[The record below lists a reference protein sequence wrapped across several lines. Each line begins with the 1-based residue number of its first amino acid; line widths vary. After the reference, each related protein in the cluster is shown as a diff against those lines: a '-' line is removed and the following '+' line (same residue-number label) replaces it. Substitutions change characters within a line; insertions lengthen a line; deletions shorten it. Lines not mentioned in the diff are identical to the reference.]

1 MPGTHVLAL
10 PSPLANIHQYRL
22 AVERFPRLDEEE
34 ERALA
39 ERFHAEN
46 DLEAAWQLVTSHLRY
61 VVYIA
66 RSYSGYDLPQED
78 LIQEGN
84 VGLMQAV
91 RRFDPYRG
99 VRLITYAVYWIRAHI
114 LDYILKNWRIVK
126 VATTKARR
134 KLFYKLRNAKQR
146 LEWLNRAEADEI
158 AETLKV
164 GVDDVIDMESKLY
177 LSDESFEQPI
187 GTDDGTW
194 APAAFIG
201 DDSYEPASICEENE
215 FALMAKEELAAALL
229 TLDRRSRDILESRW
243 LAEHE
248 DKKTLHELG
257 ERYGLSAERV
267 RQLEVA
273 AIDRLREAIVPRL
286 GFDCKDTAA
295 KPY

>member
-1 MPGTHVLAL
+1 MTGTHVMAL
-10 PSPLANIHQYRL
+10 PSPLANIHQYR
-22 AVERFPRLDEEE
+22 ASVERFPRLDEDE

-66 RSYSGYDLPQED
+66 RGYSGYGLPQED

-91 RRFDPYRG
+91 RRFDPHRG
-99 VRLITYAVYWIRAHI
+99 VRLVTYAVYWIRAQI
-114 LDYILKNWRIVK
+114 LDYILRNWRIVK

-134 KLFYKLRNAKQR
+134 KLFYKLRSAKRR

-158 AETLKV
+158 AGALNV
-164 GVDDVIDMESKLY
+164 QVDDVIDMEGKLY
-177 LSDESFEQPI
+177 LSDQSFEQPV
-187 GTDDGTW
+187 GADDETW

-201 DDSYEPASICEENE
+201 DDRYEPSTICAESE
-215 FALMAKEELAAALL
+215 FTAMANRELATAMS
-229 TLDRRSRDILESRW
+229 TLDRRSQEILESRW
-243 LAEHE
+243 LAEKE

-257 ERYGLSAERV
+257 ERFGISAERV

-273 AIDRLREAIVPRL
+273 AIERLRETIMPRL
-286 GFDCKDTAA
+286 GLDGIGEAA
-295 KPY
+295 